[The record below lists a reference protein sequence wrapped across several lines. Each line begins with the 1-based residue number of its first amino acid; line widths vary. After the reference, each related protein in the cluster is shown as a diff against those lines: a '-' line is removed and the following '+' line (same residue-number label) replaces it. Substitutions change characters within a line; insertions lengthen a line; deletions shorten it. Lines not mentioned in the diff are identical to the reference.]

1 MTLSAEEKR
10 ERGDRLR
17 TLAEGLKGKPCE
29 WGVDDC
35 SMLPARWVADVTGKT
50 FDWPAYASK
59 EEAVEQ
65 IEAWGGLVNIWNHV
79 AARLGLR
86 AHVGVPEIGY
96 VGIVQSVQGP
106 VGGIFLP
113 GQVVMRRAEMGV
125 RVHHVP
131 NSTLRRVAG
140 EAREVPLLLKVWQ
153 V

>member
-1 MTLSAEEKR
+1 MSLTATEARLRGERLRAIAEE
-10 ERGDRLR
+10 
-17 TLAEGLKGKPCE
+17 LKGKPCQ

-35 SMLPARWVADVTGKT
+35 SMLPARWVSEVTGKT
-50 FDWPAYASK
+50 FDWPDYSSK

-86 AHVGVPEIGY
+86 LRVGVPEIGD
-96 VGIVQSVQGP
+96 VGIIQTVQGP
-106 VGGIFLP
+106 VGGIWLP
-113 GQVVMRRAEMGV
+113 GQVIMRRAEMGV

-131 NSTLRRVAG
+131 NSTVRRIDG
-140 EAREVPLLLKVWQ
+140 EVREIPLLLKAWQ

>member
-1 MTLSAEEKR
+1 MNQTAAEVR
-10 ERGDRLR
+10 ERGERLR
-17 TLAEGLKGKPCE
+17 AIAEELKGKPCQ

-35 SMLPARWVADVTGKT
+35 SMLPARWVSEVTGKT
-50 FDWPAYASK
+50 FDWPDYSSK
-59 EEAVEQ
+59 EEAIEQ

-86 AHVGVPEIGY
+86 LRVGVPEIGD
-96 VGIVQSVQGP
+96 VGIIQTVQGP

-113 GQVVMRRAEMGV
+113 GQVIMRRAEMGV

-131 NSTLRRVAG
+131 NSTVRRVDG
-140 EAREVPLLLKVWQ
+140 EVQEIPLLIKVWQ